1 MSHFTGAIAM
11 TLVYPAY
18 TMQNRMVVAPEGHY
32 KGIVDCFSKTV
43 RMEGWAALAKGY
55 TPSLVRV
62 LPLRGI
68 DMGLFNTLKQM
79 FVTDGHTITVPQS
92 LAFGGV
98 WGSSRVLCRIDWQA
112 SYDSR
117 RQCRTD

>member
-1 MSHFTGAIAM
+1 M

-32 KGIVDCFSKTV
+32 KGIIDCFTKTV
-43 RMEGWAALAKGY
+43 RMEGWSALAKGY

-68 DMGLFNTLKQM
+68 DMGLFNTLKQV
-79 FVTDGHTITVPQS
+79 FVTDGNPISVPQS

-98 WGSSRVLCRIDWQA
+98 WHISHLSSIGLGLTLWCTTSHPSSI
-112 SYDSR
+112 
-117 RQCRTD
+117 